1 MDEEEDIVEVRVVDE
16 FDDLEAELDQDP
28 DEIRMHSS
36 DIREEASEIAIK
48 AIHDGLEFSGSL
60 PTVRRAAIVL
70 IIAGSLLGFWF
81 GVLSIAADP
90 SDILGESNQL
100 LDADQTISGF
110 IITEILDDENGGDS
124 PEGIEIRLLDGSY
137 ELIDRQFTDQDG
149 RFQFSDQPTEVRVIE
164 VKSEGNITERRVL
177 IPGEISQ
184 LTITLRAGDPDVVAE
199 IDLRLASNLE
209 DNIRLGT
216 IVAFFTVFSSALGFG
231 AAMETLRGNS
241 YRRAQWLSGLALF
254 SRGGVFIGP
263 GLILGGMALNRLA
276 KQQFSDQIEP
286 EE

>member
-1 MDEEEDIVEVRVVDE
+1 MNEEEEIVSVRVVDE
-16 FDDLEAELDQDP
+16 FDDLEAELDSNP
-28 DEIRMHSS
+28 DEVRIDSS

-60 PTVRRAAIVL
+60 PTVRRIAIVL
-70 IIAGSLLGFWF
+70 IVAGSLLGLWF

-90 SDILGESNQL
+90 SDILGDNIQSLN
-100 LDADQTISGF
+100 ADQIISGL
-110 IITEILDDENGGDS
+110 IVTEIIDGDSGGDT
-124 PEGIEIRLLDGSY
+124 PEGVEVRLLSSSG
-137 ELIDRQFTDQDG
+137 ELVDRKFTDQDG
-149 RFQFSDQPTEVRVIE
+149 RFQFSNQTTEVRIIE
-164 VKSEGNITERRVL
+164 VQSDGNITERRVL
-177 IPGEISQ
+177 VPGEVSQ
-184 LTITLRAGDPDVVAE
+184 LTITLRAGDGVNEV
-199 IDLRLASNLE
+199 DLRRVSNLE
-209 DNIRLGT
+209 DSVRLGT

-276 KQQFSDQIEP
+276 KQQFSDQIET

>member
-1 MDEEEDIVEVRVVDE
+1 MNEEEEIVSVRVVDE
-16 FDDLEAELDQDP
+16 FDDLEAELDSNP
-28 DEIRMHSS
+28 DEVRIDSS

-60 PTVRRAAIVL
+60 PTVRRIAIVL
-70 IIAGSLLGFWF
+70 IVAGSLLGLWF

-90 SDILGESNQL
+90 SDILGDNTQSLN
-100 LDADQTISGF
+100 ADQIISGL
-110 IITEILDDENGGDS
+110 IVTEIIDGDSGGDT
-124 PEGIEIRLLDGSY
+124 PEGVEVRLLSSSG
-137 ELIDRQFTDQDG
+137 ELVDRKFTDQDG
-149 RFQFSDQPTEVRVIE
+149 RFQFSNQTTEVRIIE
-164 VKSEGNITERRVL
+164 VQSEGNITERRVL
-177 IPGEISQ
+177 VPGEVSQ
-184 LTITLRAGDPDVVAE
+184 LTITLRAGDGVNEV
-199 IDLRLASNLE
+199 DLRRVSNLE
-209 DNIRLGT
+209 DSVRLGT

-276 KQQFSDQIEP
+276 KQQFSDQIET

>member
-16 FDDLEAELDQDP
+16 FDDLEAELDHDP
-28 DEIRMHSS
+28 DEIRMDSS
-36 DIREEASEIAIK
+36 DIREEASEIAIR
-48 AIHDGLEFSGSL
+48 AIHEGLEFSGSL

-81 GVLSIAADP
+81 GVLSIAAAP

-100 LDADQTISGF
+100 LDTDQTISGL

-124 PEGIEIRLLDGSY
+124 PEGVEIRLLDGSY

-164 VKSEGNITERRVL
+164 VESEGNITERRVL

>member
-1 MDEEEDIVEVRVVDE
+1 MNEEEEIVSVRVVDE
-16 FDDLEAELDQDP
+16 FDDLEAELDSNP
-28 DEIRMHSS
+28 DEVRIDSS

-60 PTVRRAAIVL
+60 PTVRRIAIVL
-70 IIAGSLLGFWF
+70 IVAGSLLGLWF

-90 SDILGESNQL
+90 SDILGDNIQSLN
-100 LDADQTISGF
+100 ADQIISGL
-110 IITEILDDENGGDS
+110 IVTEIIDGDSGGDT
-124 PEGIEIRLLDGSY
+124 PEGVEVRLLSSSG
-137 ELIDRQFTDQDG
+137 ELVDRKFTDQDG
-149 RFQFSDQPTEVRVIE
+149 RFQFSNQTTEVRIIE
-164 VKSEGNITERRVL
+164 VQSEGNITERRVL
-177 IPGEISQ
+177 VPGEVSQ
-184 LTITLRAGDPDVVAE
+184 LTITLRAGDGVNEV
-199 IDLRLASNLE
+199 DLRRVSNLE
-209 DNIRLGT
+209 DSVRLGT

>member
-1 MDEEEDIVEVRVVDE
+1 MNEEEEIVSVRVVDE
-16 FDDLEAELDQDP
+16 FDDLEAELDSNP
-28 DEIRMHSS
+28 DVVRIDSS

-60 PTVRRAAIVL
+60 PTVRRIAIVL
-70 IIAGSLLGFWF
+70 IVAGSLLGLWF

-90 SDILGESNQL
+90 SDILGDNIQSLN
-100 LDADQTISGF
+100 ADQIISGL
-110 IITEILDDENGGDS
+110 IVTEIIDGDSGGDT
-124 PEGIEIRLLDGSY
+124 PEGVEVRLLSSSG
-137 ELIDRQFTDQDG
+137 ELVDRKFTDQDG
-149 RFQFSDQPTEVRVIE
+149 RFQFSNQTTEVRIIE
-164 VKSEGNITERRVL
+164 VQSEGNITERRVL
-177 IPGEISQ
+177 VPGEVSQ
-184 LTITLRAGDPDVVAE
+184 LTITLRAGDGVNEV
-199 IDLRLASNLE
+199 DLRRVSNLE
-209 DNIRLGT
+209 DSVRLGT

-276 KQQFSDQIEP
+276 KQQFSDQIET

>member
-16 FDDLEAELDQDP
+16 FDDLEAELDHDP
-28 DEIRMHSS
+28 DEIRMDSS

-124 PEGIEIRLLDGSY
+124 PEGVEIRLLDGSY

-216 IVAFFTVFSSALGFG
+216 AVAFFTVFSSALGFG

>member
-1 MDEEEDIVEVRVVDE
+1 MNEEEEIISVRVVDE
-16 FDDLEAELDQDP
+16 FDDLEAELDSNP
-28 DEIRMHSS
+28 DEVRIDSS

-60 PTVRRAAIVL
+60 PTVRRIAIVL
-70 IIAGSLLGFWF
+70 IVAGSLLGLWF

-90 SDILGESNQL
+90 SDILGDNIQSLN
-100 LDADQTISGF
+100 ADQIISGL
-110 IITEILDDENGGDS
+110 IVTEIIDGDSGGDT
-124 PEGIEIRLLDGSY
+124 PEGVEVRLLSSSG
-137 ELIDRQFTDQDG
+137 ELVDRKFTDQDG
-149 RFQFSDQPTEVRVIE
+149 RFQFSNQTTEVRIIE
-164 VKSEGNITERRVL
+164 VQSEGNITERRVL
-177 IPGEISQ
+177 VPGEVSQ
-184 LTITLRAGDPDVVAE
+184 LTITLRAGDGVNEV
-199 IDLRLASNLE
+199 DLRRVSNLE
-209 DNIRLGT
+209 DSVRLGT

-276 KQQFSDQIEP
+276 KQQFSDQIET

>member
-1 MDEEEDIVEVRVVDE
+1 MNEEEEIVSVRVVDE
-16 FDDLEAELDQDP
+16 FDDLEAELDSNP
-28 DEIRMHSS
+28 DEVRIDSS

-60 PTVRRAAIVL
+60 PTVRRIAIVL
-70 IIAGSLLGFWF
+70 IVAGSLLGLWF

-90 SDILGESNQL
+90 SDILGDNIQSLN
-100 LDADQTISGF
+100 ADQIISGL
-110 IITEILDDENGGDS
+110 IVTEIIDGDSGGDT
-124 PEGIEIRLLDGSY
+124 PEGVEVRLLSSSG
-137 ELIDRQFTDQDG
+137 ELVDRKFTDQDG
-149 RFQFSDQPTEVRVIE
+149 RFQFSNQTTEVRIIE
-164 VKSEGNITERRVL
+164 VQSEGNITERRVL
-177 IPGEISQ
+177 VPGEVSQ
-184 LTITLRAGDPDVVAE
+184 LTITLRAGDGVNEV
-199 IDLRLASNLE
+199 DLRRVSNLE
-209 DNIRLGT
+209 DSVRLGT

-276 KQQFSDQIEP
+276 KQQFSDQIET

>member
-124 PEGIEIRLLDGSY
+124 PEGVEIRLLDGSY

>member
-1 MDEEEDIVEVRVVDE
+1 MDDEDDIVEVRVLDE
-16 FDDLEAELDQDP
+16 FDDLEAELDHNS
-28 DEIRMHSS
+28 DEIIMDSS

-90 SDILGESNQL
+90 SDILGE
-100 LDADQTISGF
+100 
-110 IITEILDDENGGDS
+110 
-124 PEGIEIRLLDGSY
+124 
-137 ELIDRQFTDQDG
+137 TDQDG
-149 RFQFSDQPTEVRVIE
+149 RFQFSDQPTDVRVIE

-184 LTITLRAGDPDVVAE
+184 LTITLRAGEGTEEV
-199 IDLRLASNLE
+199 DLRQASNLE

-216 IVAFFTVFSSALGFG
+216 IVAFFTVFSSALGFV